1 MAFKRILT
9 AATAAALIF
18 SPTVAVAARASSPAP
33 AAAQQVAPSSEMV
46 DEGSELRR
54 TGFIIPL
61 AGIVLIV
68 LAVLL
73 LTKKKDKDPVS
84 P

>member
-1 MAFKRILT
+1 MAFKPLIT
-9 AATAAALIF
+9 AAAAAALIF
-18 SPTVAVAARASSPAP
+18 SPTVAVAARAPASAP
-33 AAAQQVAPSSEMV
+33 AGTQQVAPAAEEV
-46 DEGSELRR
+46 EGSELRR

-61 AGIVLIV
+61 AGILLVV

-73 LTKKKDKDPVS
+73 LTKKDKDPVS